1 MLSNKTILYLKTI
14 NSNIFNEAKSICLS
28 WKSIDKVLLIL
39 KNFWN
44 PKLVNVI
51 NINKNIKLYV
61 ITLNEY
67 NEYLDIFYSLLSWL
81 SPFKFHI
88 IK

>member
-1 MLSNKTILYLKTI
+1 
-14 NSNIFNEAKSICLS
+14 
-28 WKSIDKVLLIL
+28 LLIL